1 MTKTLK
7 IFAIGVIM
15 SVAGNTQAMHT
26 YDEVV
31 ADETCAIALEQY
43 YTTFWADNK
52 SAQSDYYNKY
62 CLFIGGNKE

>member
-31 ADETCAIALEQY
+31 ADETCAIALNSITLHFGL
-43 YTTFWADNK
+43 TTNRHRVIITTNIAY
-52 SAQSDYYNKY
+52 S
-62 CLFIGGNKE
+62 